1 MVQVSEQ
8 VAVFNKSQLD
18 ALLKIAELT
27 AENMEKLADVQFKA
41 AKSAYADSVKTL
53 KQLAAVKDVNELAS
67 VTTGAAQPTWDKATT
82 YAKNVYDVVSA
93 AQAEFA
99 SLLEEQV
106 AEFNKNMV
114 VTLDTAMKSAPAGS
128 EGAIAAMKSAIHS
141 TNTVY
146 ETMVKTAKQMA
157 SVAEAN
163 IAAAAQ
169 VVPASKKKAAP
180 RKATRPM
187 QTASGLSARR
197 RFSLGSGT
205 TS

>member
-93 AQAEFA
+93 AQAEFG

-169 VVPASKKKAAP
+169 VVPASKKKAA
-180 RKATRPM
+180 
-187 QTASGLSARR
+187 TA
-197 RFSLGSGT
+197 
-205 TS
+205 